1 MGFPRDLSEG
11 RINLTL
17 GSYTSSHT
25 NKKEN
30 ENLYSNEKYWAIY
43 AQESTVTFLTWINL
57 VIIMGKTHGIN
68 RHAPQ
73 GIHTLFPT

>member
-43 AQESTVTFLTWINL
+43 AQ
-57 VIIMGKTHGIN
+57 
-68 RHAPQ
+68 RAQ
-73 GIHTLFPT
+73 